1 LILIPVVAG
10 ISYEFIRLA
19 GRSDNAVINVLSKP
33 GMWVQKITTKNPD
46 EEMIQVAIVS
56 VESVLY
62 GKEYADAVNEAQG
75 IRKQEW

>member
-1 LILIPVVAG
+1 
-10 ISYEFIRLA
+10 
-19 GRSDNAVINVLSKP
+19 
-33 GMWVQKITTKNPD
+33 MWVQKITTKNPD